1 MSETLPVAERTLS
14 PEEITLTARLVWG
27 TRFDGG
33 SEGLAD
39 YLGMNHRN
47 ALRMMSGEKEMGAG
61 FSRLL
66 LTKLADHIR
75 RSEEPT
81 ASLIRAA
88 LEIPRS

>member
-1 MSETLPVAERTLS
+1 MSEALPVAERTLS
-14 PEEITLTARLVWG
+14 PDELTLAARLIWG

-47 ALRMMSGEKEMGAG
+47 ALRLMSGEKPTGPG
-61 FSRLL
+61 FSRLI
-66 LTKLADHIR
+66 LTMLGDHIR
-75 RSEEPT
+75 FQDSAAATLLRD
-81 ASLIRAA
+81 A